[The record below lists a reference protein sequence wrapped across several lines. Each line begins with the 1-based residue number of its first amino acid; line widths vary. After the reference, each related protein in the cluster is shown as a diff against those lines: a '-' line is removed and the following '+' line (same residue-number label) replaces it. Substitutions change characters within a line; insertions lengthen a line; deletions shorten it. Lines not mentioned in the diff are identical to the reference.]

1 MQHQLVYSFGLDA
14 PGPGNHIFV
23 SSCNS
28 GLAGC
33 ILQENRKKSK
43 TQFSANLK
51 MIHAQPWYMEPP
63 WWRCGRRARI
73 ELYLSFLFF
82 PDVYWCD
89 EKTLNLQW
97 NAQQSISFQ
106 YMGTNWA
113 TSKQAEMY
121 SSIMCE
127 RRGCLVGGLFLW
139 DNRAKEGELMG
150 LHIHPPLHELFR
162 VNIFWCNGE
171 GATHTHTFAWFWA
184 NLGQY
189 ILQVLTTVVINNCS
203 KIFMIFGRTFFFIT
217 GRELWGRRRVFLQSE
232 DIIKS
237 GDFWFLTILK

>member
-14 PGPGNHIFV
+14 PGPGNHIFA

-43 TQFSANLK
+43 TQFSAYLK

-63 WWRCGRRARI
+63 WWRCRRRAGI
-73 ELYLSFLFF
+73 ELYLSFVFF
-82 PDVYWCD
+82 LMCTDLRRKHWTYTEIP
-89 EKTLNLQW
+89 N
-97 NAQQSISFQ
+97 NAFQ
-106 YMGTNWA
+106 YMWTNWA

-162 VNIFWCNGE
+162 VNIF
-171 GATHTHTFAWFWA
+171 GACFFGA

-189 ILQVLTTVVINNCS
+189 ILQVLDYCNYCNS
-203 KIFMIFGRTFFFIT
+203 YDR
-217 GRELWGRRRVFLQSE
+217 
-232 DIIKS
+232 
-237 GDFWFLTILK
+237 